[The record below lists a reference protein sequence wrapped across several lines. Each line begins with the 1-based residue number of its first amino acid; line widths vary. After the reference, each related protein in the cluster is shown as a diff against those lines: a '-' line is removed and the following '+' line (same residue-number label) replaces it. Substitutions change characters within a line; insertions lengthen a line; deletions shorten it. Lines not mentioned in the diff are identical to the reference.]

1 MSFGQRKSSS
11 TVPQAIPQ
19 SPRVDDDSDSRSRAA
34 STARLASPVPS
45 STMGP
50 GPQIPTPPAEFQSGS
65 HTPLAGPVS
74 SSPGR
79 GPGRSAL
86 AAALEGNYGR
96 SPPKHGTPHRIISP
110 GLPPQTSTR
119 GRDRQSSEASKD
131 RRESNAS
138 KAPEDFEVVS
148 RHLVQHTGE
157 SPRRE
162 TSSIP
167 RGRKSSIDAGPDL
180 DEFSSLQLKGGD
192 VTRGIYKWAAQ
203 AQNDAQMQRSKSFSV
218 HRAEPDAASLRLPG
232 AMRREFL
239 QRGQSPAMSTV
250 ESNTEPGTPLHPP
263 RTSNFLQFL
272 TLYGHFAGENLED
285 IDEEDEEAIED
296 EDEESQAYTERTPLV
311 RRLTMRRRTTLR
323 QGRPEGKSGSIR
335 ALVLLL
341 KSFVGTGILF
351 LPRAFANGGMLFGIL
366 VLLGVAALS
375 YYCFILLINTRSK
388 IDASFGDM
396 GGILFGKWLRGLI
409 LGSLV
414 LSQIGFVSAYIV
426 FTAENLKAFAF
437 AISDCVANIDIKLL
451 ILAQLTV
458 FLPMSLFRDIN
469 KLGGTAFVAEAFILI
484 GILYLAGFDISVM
497 VKQGG
502 IAPSVVLFNPS
513 TWSLFIGTAV
523 FTFEGIGLI
532 LPIQDGMRRP
542 QDFPRVLFIVMII
555 TAVLFTGMG
564 ALSYATFGAAT
575 KTVVLLNLPQD
586 YKFVNAVQFLY
597 AIAILLSTPLQLFP
611 AIRIL
616 ENAFFTKSGRR
627 NKLVK
632 WYKNFFRFFLVFVCA
647 LIAWV
652 GAGDL
657 DKFVSLVGSFA
668 CIPLVYIYPVSSP
681 NPRKL
686 YTLTL
691 PASFAL
697 QSCSY

>member
-1 MSFGQRKSSS
+1 MSLGQRSSS
-11 TVPQAIPQ
+11 SSIPQAVPR
-19 SPRVDDDSDSRSRAA
+19 SPRVDDDSDSRSRIA

-45 STMGP
+45 SIMSP
-50 GPQIPTPPAEFQSGS
+50 VPQIPTPPAEFQSDP
-65 HTPLAGPVS
+65 HTPLAGVVS
-74 SSPGR
+74 GSPGR

-86 AAALEGNYGR
+86 AAALEGTYGR
-96 SPPKHGTPHRIISP
+96 SPPKHGTPHRAISP
-110 GLPPQTSTR
+110 GLTPRSSTR
-119 GRDRQSSEASKD
+119 GRDRQSSEAPKD
-131 RRESNAS
+131 RRESNIS
-138 KAPEDFEVVS
+138 TTPEDVEVVS
-148 RHLVQHTGE
+148 RHLVQHSAE
-157 SPRRE
+157 SPRQE
-162 TSSIP
+162 TSSIH
-167 RGRKSSIDAGPDL
+167 RGRKPSTDTGPDL
-180 DEFSSLQLKGGD
+180 DEFSSLKLKGGD
-192 VTRGIYKWAAQ
+192 ITRGIYKWAAQ
-203 AQNDAQMQRSKSFSV
+203 AQNDAQMQRSKSFSIS
-218 HRAEPDAASLRLPG
+218 RAEPDAASLRLPG

-239 QRGQSPAMSTV
+239 QRGQSPAMSTA
-250 ESNTEPGTPLHPP
+250 ESNTHTEPGTPSHPP
-263 RTSNFLQFL
+263 RTSNFLHFL
-272 TLYGHFAGENLED
+272 TLYGHFAGEDLED
-285 IDEEDEEAIED
+285 IDEEDEE
-296 EDEESQAYTERTPLV
+296 DEESQTDTERTPLV
-311 RRLTMRRRTTLR
+311 HRPTMRRRATSR
-323 QGRPEGKSGSIR
+323 RASPEGKSGSLR
-335 ALVLLL
+335 ALALLL

-388 IDASFGDM
+388 VDASFGDM
-396 GGILFGKWLRGLI
+396 GGMLYGKWLRGLI

-437 AISDCVANIDIKLL
+437 AVSNCVANVDIKLL
-451 ILAQLTV
+451 IMAQLIV

-469 KLGGTAFVAEAFILI
+469 KLGGAAVVAEAFIFI
-484 GILYLAGFDISVM
+484 GILYLAGFDISVI

-502 IAPSVVLFNPS
+502 IAQSVVLFNPS

-532 LPIQDGMRRP
+532 LPIQDGMKRP
-542 QDFPRVLFIVMII
+542 QDFPGVLFIVMII

-564 ALSYATFGAAT
+564 ALSYATFGADT

-586 YKFVNAVQFLY
+586 DKFVNAVQFLY

-627 NKLVK
+627 NERVK
-632 WYKNFFRFFLVFVCA
+632 WYKNFFRFFLVVVCA
-647 LIAWV
+647 LISWV

-668 CIPLVYIYPVSSP
+668 CIPLVYIYPVSSD
-681 NPRKL
+681 NPKQSMPPDSASLSYTTKL
-686 YTLTL
+686 
-691 PASFAL
+691 
-697 QSCSY
+697 